1 MRNLVNLAA
10 PFFSALLLTLSF
22 PKFNLWIIG
31 FFSLV
36 PLLFGFSSIKES
48 KNIAVFSFIFGVL
61 HFSTLLYW
69 LVYTLTKYG
78 NLSILFSLLLL
89 LLLSFYLSLYY
100 VILFY
105 INFKFKIFETP
116 NFIKAAFFSLSFV
129 GIEYLRGTLLTGF
142 TWGQLGYIL
151 SNFSPFLQSADI
163 WGIWGLSFILVL
175 ANYYLFFLLYYLFFF
190 HKPWVNLNFL
200 INNFCFLAL
209 FTALLSYG
217 VYKENF
223 WKNLLAKEKRAI
235 KVSLLQGN
243 IPQEMKEKSEIE
255 YSLKVYKNLALS
267 SLRKR
272 PDIIFFP
279 ETAFPFFFLYEK
291 DPTLKLLSSLDNIEA
306 EAKKFNHFPVL
317 IFGTFRLE
325 YKKGRPMV
333 YNSLIV
339 WHRKKLIDFYDKEKL
354 VPFGEYIP
362 LENYLSFLKKIT
374 VGLGI
379 VKPGFSKNINVPLQ
393 EKAFKIVPLICF
405 ESAFSEILKKRLKE
419 SPRLIFIA
427 TNDAWF
433 DRTSAP
439 YQHFQMARVRA
450 VEARR
455 YILQVANT
463 GITGIIDPL
472 GKIIKAT
479 QLEKREIVFGE
490 VKLFSQKTLFVKY
503 GNILG
508 IAGSITLLF
517 SILILLLA
525 KSLTPRD

>member
-1 MRNLVNLAA
+1 
-10 PFFSALLLTLSF
+10 
-22 PKFNLWIIG
+22 
-31 FFSLV
+31 
-36 PLLFGFSSIKES
+36 
-48 KNIAVFSFIFGVL
+48 
-61 HFSTLLYW
+61 
-69 LVYTLTKYG
+69 
-78 NLSILFSLLLL
+78 
-89 LLLSFYLSLYY
+89 
-100 VILFY
+100 
-105 INFKFKIFETP
+105 
-116 NFIKAAFFSLSFV
+116 
-129 GIEYLRGTLLTGF
+129 
-142 TWGQLGYIL
+142 
-151 SNFSPFLQSADI
+151 
-163 WGIWGLSFILVL
+163 
-175 ANYYLFFLLYYLFFF
+175 
-190 HKPWVNLNFL
+190 
-200 INNFCFLAL
+200 
-209 FTALLSYG
+209 
-217 VYKENF
+217 
-223 WKNLLAKEKRAI
+223 
-235 KVSLLQGN
+235 
-243 IPQEMKEKSEIE
+243 
-255 YSLKVYKNLALS
+255 
-267 SLRKR
+267 
-272 PDIIFFP
+272 
-279 ETAFPFFFLYEK
+279 
-291 DPTLKLLSSLDNIEA
+291 
-306 EAKKFNHFPVL
+306 
-317 IFGTFRLE
+317 
-325 YKKGRPMV
+325 MV

-339 WHRKKLIDFYDKEKL
+339 WHREKLIDFYDKEKL

-455 YILQVANT
+455 YTLQVANT

-472 GKIIKAT
+472 GEIIKAT
-479 QLEKREIVFGE
+479 QLEKREVVFGE

>member
-1 MRNLVNLAA
+1 VLNLVNLTAS
-10 PFFSALLLTLSF
+10 FFSALLLTLSF
-22 PKFNLWIIG
+22 PKFNLWIVG

-36 PLLFGFSSIKES
+36 PLLFSFSFTKGG
-48 KNIAVFSFIFGVL
+48 KNVAILSFIFGIF

-78 NLSILFSLLLL
+78 ELSVIFSLLLL
-89 LLLSFYLSLYY
+89 ILLSFYLSLYY

-105 INFKFKIFETP
+105 INFKFKVFETP
-116 NFIKAAFFSLSFV
+116 NFIKAIFFSLTFV
-129 GIEYLRGTLLTGF
+129 GIEYFRGTLLTGF

-175 ANYYLFFLLYYLFFF
+175 ANYYFFFLLYYLFFF
-190 HKPWVNLNFL
+190 HKPWVNFNFL

-223 WKNLLAKEKRAI
+223 WENLIAKEEKAI

-243 IPQEMKEKSEIE
+243 IPQEMKEINEIE
-255 YSLKVYKNLALS
+255 YSLKVYKDLALS
-267 SLRKR
+267 SLRER

-291 DPTLKLLSSLDNIEA
+291 DSTLKLFSLFNNLEA
-306 EAKKFNHFPVL
+306 EAKKFNHLPVL

-325 YKKGRPMV
+325 YKKGNPMV

-339 WHRKKLIDFYDKEKL
+339 WHGKKLIDFYDKEKL

-362 LENYLSFLKKIT
+362 LENYLFFLKKIV

-393 EKAFKIVPLICF
+393 EKIFKITPLICF
-405 ESAFSEILKKRLKE
+405 ESAFSEILRKRLKE
-419 SPRLIFIA
+419 SPQLIFIA

-433 DRTSAP
+433 DKTSAP

-450 VEARR
+450 VESRK
-455 YILQVANT
+455 YTIQVANT

-472 GKIIKAT
+472 GEIVKTT
-479 QLEKREIVFGE
+479 QLEKREVVFGE

-508 IAGSITLLF
+508 IAGSITLLL
-517 SILILLLA
+517 SILILFLA
-525 KSLTPRD
+525 RSLILRD